1 MLAQRVTAAE
11 LAQHH
16 PALRNAQLLGLHDF
30 VGGALAQHAVLMNAA
45 LVHEGVGAHHGL
57 VGWKLHAAEARG
69 QAAQAVE
76 LADVEVVLQAVDIP
90 AGAQAHH
97 DLVQRGVARALAQ
110 AR

>member
-1 MLAQRVTAAE
+1 M
-11 LAQHH
+11 
-16 PALRNAQLLGLHDF
+16 
-30 VGGALAQHAVLMNAA
+30 
-45 LVHEGVGAHHGL
+45 GAHHGL
-57 VGWKLHAAEARG
+57 VGRNLHAAEARG

-110 AR
+110 AVDGALHLAHAVGHAGDGVGHGPCPDHCGSGWR